1 MKLKSRKFYTKQ
13 CFHVLLLNAETI
25 KIKSKFSL
33 ICNLFSE
40 CKPMQVDLSCV
51 ELINFVMYAF
61 KSLVTL
67 LETTLF

>member
-13 CFHVLLLNAETI
+13 YFQVLLLNVET
-25 KIKSKFSL
+25 IKSKFSF

-40 CKPMQVDLSCV
+40 CKPIHVDLICV
-51 ELINFVMYAF
+51 EFINFVMCAF

-67 LETTLF
+67 LETTFF